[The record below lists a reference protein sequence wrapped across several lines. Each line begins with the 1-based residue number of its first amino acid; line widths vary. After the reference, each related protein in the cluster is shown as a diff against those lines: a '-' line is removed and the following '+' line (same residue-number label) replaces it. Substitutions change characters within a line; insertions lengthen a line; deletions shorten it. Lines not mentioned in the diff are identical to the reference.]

1 MNSSI
6 WGLAKTNPA
15 PAPDSAVD
23 FPTKTRFHIALNV
36 KKVDAN
42 LPFYKVLFGAEP
54 HTLRE
59 GYAKFDLRE
68 PPLNFSLNEV
78 PKNARGNGS
87 FGVEAKSSR
96 VLIDLVTRLEAGG
109 FAWEDGAA
117 PSAGGMEIRV
127 VDPEGNAWRFYSSD
141 VSTLPP
147 SAPVH

>member
-1 MNSSI
+1 MTSSI

-15 PAPDSAVD
+15 PAADSAVD

-36 KKVDAN
+36 KKVDAI
-42 LPFYKVLFGAEP
+42 LPFYKVLFGVEP

-87 FGVEAKSSR
+87 FGIEAKSGQ
-96 VLIDLVTRLEAGG
+96 VLADVAKRLQAAAIAWDNTSAAGSN
-109 FAWEDGAA
+109 D
-117 PSAGGMEIRV
+117 MEIHV
-127 VDPEGNAWRFYSSD
+127 TDPEGNRWRFYSASPAPA
-141 VSTLPP
+141 ST
-147 SAPVH
+147 SVH